1 MNCTRCNAPLQPG
14 ARFCPNCGLIV
25 TTGASQSPDAN
36 IAQINQ
42 SAEEGPTVPISPLE
56 PQQPT
61 QPAPLQPPYTSPPP
75 MPPRAYQPTV
85 AVSPGS
91 IPSTGYQAL
100 SPALPTRRRKHRLT
114 RALLII
120 IAVLLVLVASWFIA
134 LRPFLH
140 GLVQAQLDGVLSN
153 SVNQINPAIVATIPR
168 GPRTIP
174 VTEADANSFIAPNT
188 TASDPIQQLH
198 ITITP
203 AGLRLDFQAYGF
215 ANTITGVPQ
224 ALNGE
229 LVMTNVTVQGIAS
242 LLMSPDELTAT
253 LNAHLH
259 DASTRL
265 QRSISGV
272 ILKDHEMDIQLR

>member
-1 MNCTRCNAPLQPG
+1 MNCTRCNTPLLPG
-14 ARFCPNCGLIV
+14 ARFCPNCGLVV

-36 IAQINQ
+36 IAQTNQ
-42 SAEEGPTVPISPLE
+42 SAEEDPTIPISPLQA
-56 PQQPT
+56 QQPT
-61 QPAPLQPPYTSPPP
+61 QPSPLQPPYTSQPP

-91 IPSTGYQAL
+91 IPSTGYQPPW
-100 SPALPTRRRKHRLT
+100 PALPARRRKHRLA
-114 RALLII
+114 RALLILV
-120 IAVLLVLVASWFIA
+120 AVLLVLVASWFIA
-134 LRPFLH
+134 LRPYLH
-140 GLVQAQLDGVLSN
+140 GLVQTQLDGVLSN
-153 SVNQINPAIVATIPR
+153 SISQINPATTATIPP

-174 VTEADANSFIAPNT
+174 LTETDANSVIVPNT
-188 TASDPIQQLH
+188 TASDPVQQMH

-203 AGLRLDFQAYGF
+203 AGLRLDFRAYGF

-224 ALNGE
+224 AINGE

-265 QRSISGV
+265 HRFISGV
-272 ILKDHEMDIQLR
+272 LLKDHEMDIQLR

>member
-1 MNCTRCNAPLQPG
+1 MNCTRCNAPLLPG

-25 TTGASQSPDAN
+25 TTGASQSPDDN
-36 IAQINQ
+36 IAQTNQ
-42 SAEEGPTVPISPLE
+42 SDVGDPTLPISPLQ

-61 QPAPLQPPYTSPPP
+61 QPSPLQPPYTSQPP
-75 MPPRAYQPTV
+75 MPPRAYQPTM

-91 IPSTGYQAL
+91 IPSTGYRSSL
-100 SPALPTRRRKHRLT
+100 PALPARRRKNRLA
-114 RALLII
+114 RALLIL

-134 LRPFLH
+134 LRPYLH
-140 GLVQAQLDGVLSN
+140 GLVQTQLDGVLSN
-153 SVNQINPAIVATIPR
+153 SINQINPATTATIPP

-174 VTEADANSFIAPNT
+174 ITETDANSVIVSNT
-188 TASDPIQQLH
+188 TASDPVQQLH

-203 AGLRLDFQAYGF
+203 AGLRLDFRAYGF

-224 ALNGE
+224 AINGE

-242 LLMSPDELTAT
+242 LLMSPDELTTT

-265 QRSISGV
+265 HRSISGV
-272 ILKDHEMDIQLR
+272 LLKDHEMDIQLR